1 VARFDSGGGGS
12 GDTSE
17 PDEDPP
23 ESDSSSPDPEPE
35 PEPEPRDPVGS
46 GPTAGDGGG
55 GGTDDGGDDG
65 TEDTDSTPRNPT
77 GSGPTAGGGGEGTA
91 ERDGETDDATQDPAP
106 TPDPES
112 TDRTEDIR
120 DETVRSNQ
128 SISFG
133 TTGMGTSGTEQ
144 SRIRERTP
152 RANEGVSFGTTGM
165 GTSGTE
171 QSQDR
176 GQTPR
181 DNQSVSLGTTGVG
194 TARTTREQAA
204 RDRVEQQLEEEG
216 VDPDS
221 VDITIEEGQD
231 GRLQADVEPTDEEQ
245 FGDIDWSF
253 GFGGPEDEVEQF
265 VDEQL
270 GDEGSEWVD
279 ENVSD
284 PLRGVADAAGESDL
298 LAHGPGMVPLGPVGD
313 AVAREAGV
321 DQNTGEAVETYL
333 DVTANA
339 AEDAPRLPGA
349 VLELTEVNKYLA
361 QPVLQGDLPEASQ
374 RTADVAVA
382 GGELA
387 LQEGERAFENPNRA
401 LAEIGLGVATG
412 RAGIAARRAASGTG
426 ALDDAAGV
434 GASRSRVSSVT
445 PDGGRFRSAVARARD
460 RTPSLSL
467 ERAPDSPTLQIDP
480 GLRAAIRDRL
490 SPDTAPYLGQRP
502 GRDLGRPLSTD
513 LGEEA
518 ISTRV
523 NNALRETESGTD
535 LGRPLSTDVGETAVS
550 TRVAEALADTDNVDL
565 GRPLSTDLGA
575 RPLSSRVSTELQSLR
590 FGVAERFGRPRS
602 GPELGGPL
610 STSLGVP
617 GVSSRVISSFRRP
630 DNVDMGRP
638 LSTDLGE
645 EAISTRVNNA
655 LRGTESGTDLGRPLS
670 TDVGETAV
678 STRVA
683 EALADTD
690 NVDLGRPLSTDLD
703 TDGFTARASREYQSL
718 RFGLSERIRGTDDL
732 GLRSLSIQIGG
743 RRGRLGTPDGE
754 DALQGTTFEE
764 LFPDTDDST
773 KNLLDDA
780 DDGVDDGAGTGL
792 DSDADDVSGES
803 MFDDSDAPS
812 RGQGTRSRVGSRS
825 RDQQA
830 VWRDRDRDTPPADNP
845 RATGGGAAGAA
856 GTMGLVT
863 LFNNIEDAADVG
875 VGEDAFSAPG
885 SSDTFGTDTGVSSP
899 QDLGNDIGAGTPT
912 DIDVGVGTP
921 TDIDARVGTPTDV
934 DVVGD
939 TQFSFDQTL
948 DQPQNRLFDDP
959 ARQRGRS
966 RPRLPFPDLGG
977 DEEDEFRFAGFESD
991 SEVFD
996 TGVTQN
1002 IDEVLESTEDAADD
1016 VFDDA

>member
-1 VARFDSGGGGS
+1 MARFDSGGGGS

-523 NNALRETESGTD
+523 NNALR
-535 LGRPLSTDVGETAVS
+535 
-550 TRVAEALADTDNVDL
+550 
-565 GRPLSTDLGA
+565 
-575 RPLSSRVSTELQSLR
+575 
-590 FGVAERFGRPRS
+590 
-602 GPELGGPL
+602 
-610 STSLGVP
+610 
-617 GVSSRVISSFRRP
+617 
-630 DNVDMGRP
+630 
-638 LSTDLGE
+638 
-645 EAISTRVNNA
+645 
-655 LRGTESGTDLGRPLS
+655 GTESGTDLGRPLS